1 MPIYDPWLIHKPID
15 SYILFW
21 RRACALSALVFLI
34 MQLTG
39 GVVRWVLDMVGA
51 AVLAYI
57 PNLMMLGC
65 VFFLLMYEIIFQQ
78 IKVGALFFIGMLG
91 FSMMVG
97 FYNIGGLSQV
107 IFGLWVLTP
116 FLFGL
121 TCAPAITLNL
131 QFRQFILYALMII
144 AGGGVVIHSVAEL
157 PWVGLTY
164 SVGGVE
170 LEGAREWQTTGG
182 SQRLSGFAR
191 SSFDVAGQVI
201 LAAALL
207 SLQLSKGWQ
216 RFFLWGVCTYAVS
229 LSTSKGILL
238 ALLMTIFASEALI
251 RKKTWW
257 LQTIFSIGIF
267 WLFIPPLMG
276 WTMDWTEAARTDLEN
291 PLYGSFIDRMND
303 MWPRAL
309 ELVTEFGHPILGRG
323 LGGIGVPVSIY
334 EPALANA
341 GDNVFVYCF
350 VLLGYF
356 SIPLFILGI
365 TMIMKMCRHLE
376 RADVR
381 DVIVLAVII
390 NWYGGVSNI
399 LEHAVL
405 SFAMGILCRYLA
417 MMFIGKIDNNPKNN
431 PALMT

>member
-78 IKVGALFFIGMLG
+78 IKVGALFFIGLLG

-216 RFFLWGVCTYAVS
+216 RFF
-229 LSTSKGILL
+229 
-238 ALLMTIFASEALI
+238 
-251 RKKTWW
+251 
-257 LQTIFSIGIF
+257 
-267 WLFIPPLMG
+267 
-276 WTMDWTEAARTDLEN
+276 
-291 PLYGSFIDRMND
+291 YG
-303 MWPRAL
+303 
-309 ELVTEFGHPILGRG
+309 G
-323 LGGIGVPVSIY
+323 
-334 EPALANA
+334 
-341 GDNVFVYCF
+341 F
-350 VLLGYF
+350 VLMPSHSLLQREYCW
-356 SIPLFILGI
+356 P
-365 TMIMKMCRHLE
+365 C
-376 RADVR
+376 
-381 DVIVLAVII
+381 
-390 NWYGGVSNI
+390 
-399 LEHAVL
+399 
-405 SFAMGILCRYLA
+405 
-417 MMFIGKIDNNPKNN
+417 
-431 PALMT
+431 